1 MSRVVLLGHLEVSPP
16 TVHSRGLRKSMQSS
30 HAHAH
35 FILKADAL
43 FGANSAQ
50 LVPETLRSLQF
61 KRPGIIV
68 DEVVFRQAPIV
79 SLLEIWR
86 EQGLIPSKLL
96 LSRAGIEPDY
106 DYLDIIAEELRPLD
120 LDLVIGIGGGSTMD
134 LAKGVGVLM
143 RNPGKGIAY
152 RGMNLVSVPGVPVV
166 VIPTVAGCGSEV
178 SETASFIDR
187 STETKLGINGRHV
200 GCLFAVLDP
209 TLLTTCPAPVTL
221 GSGLDAMVHAVEAV
235 TARTANPVSIFF
247 GAEAVRLLFVAL
259 PVAVGDP
266 KNIRA
271 REQLLLAS
279 FYAGIAMCHAAGG
292 PASGISYPLG
302 VHYNV
307 PHGYAGGVLLPQ
319 VVAVNVAKGYSEGYA
334 RLYERLDGPRDFSLT
349 DGAKAVAFSKA
360 LWRLYGQVGAPNG
373 FGRWK
378 LDQTALEAL
387 TELTLTQRKG
397 NLELN
402 PVFFGRDDV
411 AAVLAAVL

>member
-1 MSRVVLLGHLEVSPP
+1 
-16 TVHSRGLRKSMQSS
+16 MQSS
-30 HAHAH
+30 STLAH
-35 FILKADAL
+35 FILKANAF
-43 FGANSAQ
+43 FGVNSAQ
-50 LVPETLRSLQF
+50 LVPEKLRTLQF

-68 DEVVFRQAPIV
+68 DEAVFHQTPIV
-79 SLLEIWR
+79 SLLESWR
-86 EQGLIPSKLL
+86 EKGLTPSKLF

-106 DYLDIIAEELRPLD
+106 DYLDLIAEELRPFD
-120 LDLVIGIGGGSTMD
+120 LDLVIGIGGGSAMD

-152 RGMNLVSVPGVPVV
+152 RGMNLVPAPGVPVV

-187 STETKLGINGRHV
+187 STETKLGINGKHV

-209 TLLTTCPAPVTL
+209 ALLTTCPETVTL
-221 GSGLDAMVHAVEAV
+221 GSGLDAMVHAVEAA
-235 TARTANPVSIFF
+235 TARTANPVSAFF
-247 GAEAVRLLFVAL
+247 GSEAVRLLFLAL
-259 PVAVGDP
+259 PVAVTDP

-279 FYAGIAMCHAAGG
+279 FYAGIAMCQAAGG

-302 VHYNV
+302 VHHNV
-307 PHGYAGGVLLPQ
+307 PHGYAGGLLLPH

-334 RLYERLDGPRDFSLT
+334 RLYERLDGFRDCSST
-349 DGAKAVAFSKA
+349 EDAKAIAFSKA
-360 LWRLYGQVGAPNG
+360 LWNLYVQIGAPKS
-373 FGRWK
+373 FERWK
-378 LDQTALEAL
+378 VEQTALEAL

-411 AAVLAAVL
+411 VAVLAAVL